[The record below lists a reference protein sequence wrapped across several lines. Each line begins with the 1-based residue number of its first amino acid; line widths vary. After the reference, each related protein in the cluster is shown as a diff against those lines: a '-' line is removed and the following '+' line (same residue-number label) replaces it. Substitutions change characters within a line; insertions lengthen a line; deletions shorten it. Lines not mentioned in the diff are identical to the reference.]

1 MYLCKVIKNINAM
14 KTQNTTIEK
23 QQKLIEF
30 AQTLGITIKQLE
42 EMYKDKVKASFL
54 NVIAEGL

>member
-1 MYLCKVIKNINAM
+1 M
-14 KTQNTTIEK
+14 KTQNTTAEN
-23 QQKLIEF
+23 QHKLIEF
-30 AQTLGITIKQLE
+30 AQTLGITIEQLE

>member
-1 MYLCKVIKNINAM
+1 M
-14 KTQNTTIEK
+14 KTQNTTAEN

-30 AQTLGITIKQLE
+30 AQTLGITIEQLE

>member
-1 MYLCKVIKNINAM
+1 MKTKHKERSM
-14 KTQNTTIEK
+14 KTQNTTAEN

-30 AQTLGITIKQLE
+30 AQTLGITIEQLE
-42 EMYKDKVKASFL
+42 EMYKDSVKASFL